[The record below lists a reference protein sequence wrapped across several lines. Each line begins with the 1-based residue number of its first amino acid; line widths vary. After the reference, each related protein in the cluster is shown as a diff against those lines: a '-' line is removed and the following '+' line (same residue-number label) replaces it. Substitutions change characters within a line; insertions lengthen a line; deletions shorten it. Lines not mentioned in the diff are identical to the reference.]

1 MTGYI
6 AHLLRFCLH
15 ARPHGCVTRRWHC
28 KRQKTQ
34 TVTACVFHFL
44 SNPFLELHT
53 FLENKG
59 TVLKETNKILNR
71 CKDRCLCSFSC
82 CMFCCFCSCF
92 TCCTALRGTFPM
104 WLWYGVVSM
113 TAPGM
118 TTQDALHS
126 QIETLEH
133 SMFAKCLEGILRTCG
148 SESAAW
154 GLKR

>member
-1 MTGYI
+1 MQRSLSLI
-6 AHLLRFCLH
+6 VILLYVLLFLQLFYVLYGLER
-15 ARPHGCVTRRWHC
+15 
-28 KRQKTQ
+28 
-34 TVTACVFHFL
+34 HF
-44 SNPFLELHT
+44 S
-53 FLENKG
+53 
-59 TVLKETNKILNR
+59 
-71 CKDRCLCSFSC
+71 
-82 CMFCCFCSCF
+82 
-92 TCCTALRGTFPM
+92 M

-118 TTQDALHS
+118 TTQDTLHG